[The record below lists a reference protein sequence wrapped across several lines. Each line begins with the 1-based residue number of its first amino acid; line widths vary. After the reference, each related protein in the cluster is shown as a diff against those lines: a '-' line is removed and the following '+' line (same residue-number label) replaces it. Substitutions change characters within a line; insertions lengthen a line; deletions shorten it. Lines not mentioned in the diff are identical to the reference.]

1 MFIPL
6 WRAVIFGIIVVVNDA
21 NASHGRSVNQ
31 QQDESFAVRERN
43 RRILHD
49 KNESVPGKAAIDS

>member
-1 MFIPL
+1 M
-6 WRAVIFGIIVVVNDA
+6 IIVVVNDA

-49 KNESVPGKAAIDS
+49 KNESIPGKATIDS